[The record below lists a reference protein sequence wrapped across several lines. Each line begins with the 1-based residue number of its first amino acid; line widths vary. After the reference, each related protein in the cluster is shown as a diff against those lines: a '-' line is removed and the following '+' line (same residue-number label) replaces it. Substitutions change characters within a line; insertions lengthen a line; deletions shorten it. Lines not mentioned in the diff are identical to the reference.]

1 MKKVFLGG
9 TTNNSDWRDTLIKKL
24 KIDYF
29 NPVVKDWN
37 EAAQKEEIK
46 QRKNCDYVLYVI
58 TPKMEGVYSIAE
70 VVDDSN
76 KRPEKT
82 IFAYLLDDD
91 SKEFGKHQIKS
102 LDMVGKMVKDN
113 GGKWFKSLG
122 EIADFLN
129 FDKNLQFG
137 GQHKNTTD
145 SCVVITHIP
154 TGIKVVRDGR
164 SQHKNKDE
172 ALTEIRERLNEFYLE
187 DHMNKVSKE
196 RKGQI
201 GNGNR
206 GSEKKR
212 TYNQKMDLVIDH
224 ESDKSTSLK
233 QFMKG
238 KLELLMC

>member
-1 MKKVFLGG
+1 M
-9 TTNNSDWRDTLIKKL
+9 
-24 KIDYF
+24 
-29 NPVVKDWN
+29 
-37 EAAQKEEIK
+37 
-46 QRKNCDYVLYVI
+46 
-58 TPKMEGVYSIAE
+58 
-70 VVDDSN
+70 
-76 KRPEKT
+76 
-82 IFAYLLDDD
+82 
-91 SKEFGKHQIKS
+91 
-102 LDMVGKMVKDN
+102 
-113 GGKWFKSLG
+113 
-122 EIADFLN
+122 
-129 FDKNLQFG
+129 
-137 GQHKNTTD
+137 
-145 SCVVITHIP
+145 ITHIP

-172 ALTEIRERLNEFYLE
+172 ALNEIRERLNEFYLE
-187 DHMNKVSKE
+187 NHMNKVSKE

>member
-1 MKKVFLGG
+1 MDELRIE
-9 TTNNSDWRDTLIKKL
+9 TTRGSGN
-24 KIDYF
+24 
-29 NPVVKDWN
+29 
-37 EAAQKEEIK
+37 
-46 QRKNCDYVLYVI
+46 
-58 TPKMEGVYSIAE
+58 
-70 VVDDSN
+70 
-76 KRPEKT
+76 
-82 IFAYLLDDD
+82 
-91 SKEFGKHQIKS
+91 
-102 LDMVGKMVKDN
+102 
-113 GGKWFKSLG
+113 
-122 EIADFLN
+122 
-129 FDKNLQFG
+129 G

-172 ALTEIRERLNEFYLE
+172 ALSEIKERLNEFYQE
-187 DHMNKVSKE
+187 NYMNKVSKE

>member
-1 MKKVFLGG
+1 MDELRIETTRG
-9 TTNNSDWRDTLIKKL
+9 TGN
-24 KIDYF
+24 
-29 NPVVKDWN
+29 
-37 EAAQKEEIK
+37 
-46 QRKNCDYVLYVI
+46 
-58 TPKMEGVYSIAE
+58 
-70 VVDDSN
+70 
-76 KRPEKT
+76 
-82 IFAYLLDDD
+82 
-91 SKEFGKHQIKS
+91 
-102 LDMVGKMVKDN
+102 
-113 GGKWFKSLG
+113 
-122 EIADFLN
+122 
-129 FDKNLQFG
+129 G

-164 SQHKNKDE
+164 SQHRNKDE
-172 ALTEIRERLNEFYLE
+172 ALTEIKERLSQLYLE
-187 DHMNKVSKE
+187 EHFQKVSKE

-224 ESDKSTSLK
+224 ETDKTTSLK

>member
-1 MKKVFLGG
+1 MDELRIETTRG
-9 TTNNSDWRDTLIKKL
+9 TGN
-24 KIDYF
+24 
-29 NPVVKDWN
+29 
-37 EAAQKEEIK
+37 
-46 QRKNCDYVLYVI
+46 
-58 TPKMEGVYSIAE
+58 
-70 VVDDSN
+70 
-76 KRPEKT
+76 
-82 IFAYLLDDD
+82 
-91 SKEFGKHQIKS
+91 
-102 LDMVGKMVKDN
+102 
-113 GGKWFKSLG
+113 
-122 EIADFLN
+122 
-129 FDKNLQFG
+129 G

-172 ALTEIRERLNEFYLE
+172 ALNEIKQRLNDLYQQH
-187 DHMNKVSKE
+187 HMDKVSKE

-201 GNGNR
+201 CSGNR
-206 GSEKKR
+206 GCEKKR

>member
-1 MKKVFLGG
+1 VH
-9 TTNNSDWRDTLIKKL
+9 TST
-24 KIDYF
+24 
-29 NPVVKDWN
+29 
-37 EAAQKEEIK
+37 
-46 QRKNCDYVLYVI
+46 I
-58 TPKMEGVYSIAE
+58 TVA
-70 VVDDSN
+70 
-76 KRPEKT
+76 
-82 IFAYLLDDD
+82 LLD
-91 SKEFGKHQIKS
+91 SQEYR
-102 LDMVGKMVKDN
+102 
-113 GGKWFKSLG
+113 
-122 EIADFLN
+122 EININMDELRIETTRGSGN
-129 FDKNLQFG
+129 G

-172 ALTEIRERLNEFYLE
+172 ALSEIKERLNVFYQ
-187 DHMNKVSKE
+187 DNHMNKVSKE

-201 GNGNR
+201 GTGNR

>member
-1 MKKVFLGG
+1 MH
-9 TTNNSDWRDTLIKKL
+9 TST
-24 KIDYF
+24 
-29 NPVVKDWN
+29 
-37 EAAQKEEIK
+37 
-46 QRKNCDYVLYVI
+46 I
-58 TPKMEGVYSIAE
+58 TVA
-70 VVDDSN
+70 
-76 KRPEKT
+76 
-82 IFAYLLDDD
+82 LLD
-91 SKEFGKHQIKS
+91 SQEYR
-102 LDMVGKMVKDN
+102 
-113 GGKWFKSLG
+113 
-122 EIADFLN
+122 EININMDELRIETTRGSGN
-129 FDKNLQFG
+129 G

-172 ALTEIRERLNEFYLE
+172 ALSEIKERLNVFYQGN
-187 DHMNKVSKE
+187 HMNKVSKE
-196 RKGQI
+196 RKVQI
-201 GNGNR
+201 GTGNR

>member
-1 MKKVFLGG
+1 MHTSTITVALLD
-9 TTNNSDWRDTLIKKL
+9 SQEYREI
-24 KIDYF
+24 KIDMDELRIETTRGSG
-29 NPVVKDWN
+29 N
-37 EAAQKEEIK
+37 
-46 QRKNCDYVLYVI
+46 
-58 TPKMEGVYSIAE
+58 
-70 VVDDSN
+70 
-76 KRPEKT
+76 
-82 IFAYLLDDD
+82 
-91 SKEFGKHQIKS
+91 
-102 LDMVGKMVKDN
+102 
-113 GGKWFKSLG
+113 
-122 EIADFLN
+122 
-129 FDKNLQFG
+129 G

-172 ALTEIRERLNEFYLE
+172 ALSEIKERLNEFYQE
-187 DHMNKVSKE
+187 NYMNKVSKE

>member
-1 MKKVFLGG
+1 MDELRIE
-9 TTNNSDWRDTLIKKL
+9 TTRGSGN
-24 KIDYF
+24 
-29 NPVVKDWN
+29 
-37 EAAQKEEIK
+37 
-46 QRKNCDYVLYVI
+46 
-58 TPKMEGVYSIAE
+58 
-70 VVDDSN
+70 
-76 KRPEKT
+76 
-82 IFAYLLDDD
+82 
-91 SKEFGKHQIKS
+91 
-102 LDMVGKMVKDN
+102 
-113 GGKWFKSLG
+113 
-122 EIADFLN
+122 
-129 FDKNLQFG
+129 G

-172 ALTEIRERLNEFYLE
+172 ALSEIKERLNEFYLG

-196 RKGQI
+196 RKTQI

>member
-1 MKKVFLGG
+1 MDELRIETTRG
-9 TTNNSDWRDTLIKKL
+9 TGN
-24 KIDYF
+24 
-29 NPVVKDWN
+29 
-37 EAAQKEEIK
+37 
-46 QRKNCDYVLYVI
+46 
-58 TPKMEGVYSIAE
+58 
-70 VVDDSN
+70 
-76 KRPEKT
+76 
-82 IFAYLLDDD
+82 
-91 SKEFGKHQIKS
+91 
-102 LDMVGKMVKDN
+102 
-113 GGKWFKSLG
+113 
-122 EIADFLN
+122 
-129 FDKNLQFG
+129 G

-172 ALTEIRERLNEFYLE
+172 ALNEVKERLNEFYLE
-187 DHMNKVSKE
+187 NHMNEVSKE

-201 GNGNR
+201 GTGNR

>member
-1 MKKVFLGG
+1 MDELRIETTRG
-9 TTNNSDWRDTLIKKL
+9 TGN
-24 KIDYF
+24 
-29 NPVVKDWN
+29 
-37 EAAQKEEIK
+37 
-46 QRKNCDYVLYVI
+46 
-58 TPKMEGVYSIAE
+58 
-70 VVDDSN
+70 
-76 KRPEKT
+76 
-82 IFAYLLDDD
+82 
-91 SKEFGKHQIKS
+91 
-102 LDMVGKMVKDN
+102 
-113 GGKWFKSLG
+113 
-122 EIADFLN
+122 
-129 FDKNLQFG
+129 G

-164 SQHKNKDE
+164 SQHRNKDE
-172 ALTEIRERLNEFYLE
+172 ALTEIKERLSQLYLE
-187 DHMNKVSKE
+187 EHFKKVSKE

-224 ESDKSTSLK
+224 ETDKTTSLK

>member
-1 MKKVFLGG
+1 MDELRIETTRG
-9 TTNNSDWRDTLIKKL
+9 TGN
-24 KIDYF
+24 
-29 NPVVKDWN
+29 
-37 EAAQKEEIK
+37 
-46 QRKNCDYVLYVI
+46 
-58 TPKMEGVYSIAE
+58 
-70 VVDDSN
+70 
-76 KRPEKT
+76 
-82 IFAYLLDDD
+82 
-91 SKEFGKHQIKS
+91 
-102 LDMVGKMVKDN
+102 
-113 GGKWFKSLG
+113 
-122 EIADFLN
+122 
-129 FDKNLQFG
+129 G

-172 ALTEIRERLNEFYLE
+172 ALNEIKQRLNDLYQQN
-187 DHMNKVSKE
+187 HMDKVSKE

-201 GNGNR
+201 GSGNR

>member
-1 MKKVFLGG
+1 VHTSTITVALLD
-9 TTNNSDWRDTLIKKL
+9 SQEYCEI
-24 KIDYF
+24 KIDMDELRIETTRGTG
-29 NPVVKDWN
+29 N
-37 EAAQKEEIK
+37 
-46 QRKNCDYVLYVI
+46 
-58 TPKMEGVYSIAE
+58 
-70 VVDDSN
+70 
-76 KRPEKT
+76 
-82 IFAYLLDDD
+82 
-91 SKEFGKHQIKS
+91 
-102 LDMVGKMVKDN
+102 
-113 GGKWFKSLG
+113 
-122 EIADFLN
+122 
-129 FDKNLQFG
+129 G

-172 ALTEIRERLNEFYLE
+172 ALNEIRERLNEFYLE
-187 DHMNKVSKE
+187 NHMNKVSKE

-201 GNGNR
+201 GTGNR